1 MISTGDGT
9 CKMVGL
15 CLVIG
20 RASCKWQLAV
30 QVKAAA
36 GGSCSVEAFV
46 HAQHLYAAVILFY
59 LVVH

>member
-20 RASCKWQLAV
+20 RASFKWQLAA

-46 HAQHLYAAVILFY
+46 HAQHL
-59 LVVH
+59 